1 MGRVLIISVMALTLV
16 GAVLPAKAQNPFISK
31 QGPPEASAAP
41 CVPHPFMD
49 RIGNWQQ
56 QLNQKMAALTR
67 EARERRSLRPLLTL
81 IAIAFLYGVLHA
93 VGPGHGKA
101 VATSYLL
108 SRGRKLSGGIL
119 LGNSIAF
126 FHGLSGVVL
135 VLAVHFMLKKAV
147 AGSLESVTRT
157 TQLISYSLI
166 ILLGAV
172 LLTKSLFSW
181 RSQPANRGSNQ
192 RQALEEK
199 KRTPLAMAL
208 AVGVIPCPGVVLAML
223 FCLSLNAVGLGLV
236 LAFFLILGMA
246 MTISAV
252 GVAGLAGKNLA
263 LGALKRRDRPV
274 KIFQRSIE
282 SASALLV
289 MVLGLLFLA
298 TAL

>member
-1 MGRVLIISVMALTLV
+1 MGRVLIISVTALILL
-16 GAVLPAKAQNPFISK
+16 GAVLPVKAQNPFLSK
-31 QGPPEASAAP
+31 ESPLEVSAVP
-41 CVPHPFMD
+41 CLPHPFMD
-49 RIGNWQQ
+49 RIGKWQR

-67 EARERRSLRPLLTL
+67 EARERGSLRPFLTL

-93 VGPGHGKA
+93 AGPGHGKA

-126 FHGLSGVVL
+126 FHGLSGVVF
-135 VLAVHFMLKKAV
+135 VLAVHFVLKRGV
-147 AGSLESVTRT
+147 TGSLESVTRV
-157 TQLISYSLI
+157 TQLVSYSLI
-166 ILLGAV
+166 VLLGAA

-181 RSQPANRGSNQ
+181 RSQPGNEGSNQ

-199 KRTPLAMAL
+199 KRTPLAMAM

-246 MTISAV
+246 MTVSAV
-252 GVAGLAGKNLA
+252 GVASLAGKNLA
-263 LGALKRRDRPV
+263 LGALERRHRLV

-282 SASALLV
+282 SAAAFLV

-298 TAL
+298 TTL

>member
-1 MGRVLIISVMALTLV
+1 MGKVLIITVMALTLL
-16 GAVLPAKAQNPFISK
+16 GTVLPAKAQNPFLTK
-31 QGPPEASAAP
+31 QSPPDASAAP
-41 CVPHPFMD
+41 GLPHPFMD

-56 QLNQKMAALTR
+56 QLNQKMAVLIK
-67 EARERRSLRPLLTL
+67 EARERGSIRPLLGL
-81 IAIAFLYGVLHA
+81 IAIAFMYGVLHA
-93 VGPGHGKA
+93 AGPGHGKA

-135 VLAVHFMLKKAV
+135 VLAVHFVLKRGV
-147 AGSLESVTRT
+147 SGSLESVTRT

-166 ILLGAV
+166 VLLGAV
-172 LLTKSLFSW
+172 LLIKSLFSW
-181 RSQPANRGSNQ
+181 RSQPESGDSKQ
-192 RQALEEK
+192 GQASEEK

-208 AVGVIPCPGVVLAML
+208 AVGVIPCPGVVLVML

-252 GVAGLAGKNLA
+252 GVAGLAGKNLT
-263 LGALKRRDRPV
+263 LGALARRHRLA
-274 KIFQRSIE
+274 KIFRRTIE
-282 SASALLV
+282 SAAALIV

-298 TAL
+298 TTL